1 MKVLSSAQMREIDRV
16 GIEQNLP
23 LMENAGTAVARFV
36 LEEFPEAHHIQVVC
50 GKGNNGGDG
59 RIAAQRL
66 QEAGKEVEV
75 FDASSEF
82 ELTADLVI
90 DAVLGS
96 GFKPPVGGVYLSAID
111 KINQY
116 GGIVV
121 ALDVPSG
128 TDADQVKSS
137 QVRSSEVQS
146 SKVAARADAVITF
159 TAPRPAHVFANLT
172 RGPLAVAAIGIAPA
186 ALANVPSELEVITPL
201 DFAPALQAR
210 NPDSNKGSYGHVLV
224 IGGARGKAGAPAM
237 AAMAALRAGAGL
249 VTVAV
254 PQTVQATVSGFA
266 PELMTEGLN
275 ETDAGSIALNAL
287 DYGRLESLLDGK
299 NVVAIGPGLGR
310 HAETA
315 AFVRSLLQR
324 LTDPKCRKSGQAK
337 LCVVLDAD
345 GLNAF
350 EGETSMLQGDNITL
364 IVTPHPG
371 EMARLAGLSIA
382 QVQADRI
389 NVARKFSDEHKC
401 TVVLKGHRTIICFPS
416 GTHAAEPRLWVNT
429 SGNPGMATGGTGDI
443 LTGIT
448 AGLLAQA
455 ARASSKTG
463 DDNTPTGADDAADNH
478 AETAAA
484 VQAAVYL
491 HGAAGDIAASGWG
504 EGGLMATDLLAT
516 LHHAFAAARRS
527 LNSGFTYLQPGR
539 NPDPEL

>member
-1 MKVLSSAQMREIDRV
+1 MKVLTTAQMREVDRV

-23 LMENAGTAVARFV
+23 LMDNAGAAVARFV

-75 FDASSEF
+75 FDASSDF
-82 ELTADLVI
+82 DLTADLVI

-96 GFKPPVGGVYLSAID
+96 GFKPPVRGAYLSAME

-116 GGIVV
+116 DGIVV

-128 TDADQVKSS
+128 TDADQVKC
-137 QVRSSEVQS
+137 SED
-146 SKVAARADAVITF
+146 AARADAVITF
-159 TAPRPAHVFANLT
+159 TAPRPAHVFASLT

-186 ALANVPSELEVITPL
+186 ALATIPSELEVITPP
-201 DFAPALQAR
+201 DFARALQAR

-254 PQTVQATVSGFA
+254 PQSVQATVSGFA

-275 ETDAGSIALNAL
+275 ESDAGSIALNAL
-287 DYGRLESLLDGK
+287 DYGRLESLLEGK
-299 NVVAIGPGLGR
+299 NVVAIGPGVGR
-310 HAETA
+310 HPETA

-324 LTDPKCRKSGQAK
+324 LNDLKFRKAGQPK

-350 EGETSMLQGDNITL
+350 EGETSMLQGDNIRL

-416 GTHAAEPRLWVNT
+416 GKPAAESRLWVNT

-455 ARASSKTG
+455 ARARSKTG
-463 DDNTPTGADDAADNH
+463 GANKATGGDDAADEH
-478 AETAAA
+478 AGTATA
-484 VQAAVYL
+484 VKAAVYL

-504 EGGLMATDLLAT
+504 QGGLMATDLLAT
-516 LHHAFAAARRS
+516 LHHAFATARRS
-527 LNSGFTYLQPGR
+527 LNSSITYLQPGR
-539 NPDPEL
+539 SPEPEL